1 MLYRCHAV
9 GPLCNRSCARQ
20 EINRKLDVAFR
31 RHTWQIIRKDIREF
45 RHHTNTVRGSSLHLM
60 KKSRRLG
67 STDCHLLAIRCRQ
80 VNCPTS
86 TINSDSPLGKS
97 IHSQNH
103 IDTLGV
109 YHHQICTELYSP
121 YGNTDSGAE
130 DMRPQL
136 SSR

>member
-1 MLYRCHAV
+1 
-9 GPLCNRSCARQ
+9 RSGYVF
-20 EINRKLDVAFR
+20 INFSSFF
-31 RHTWQIIRKDIREF
+31 WQVLRKDIRKV
-45 RHHTNTVRGSSLHLM
+45 RHHANTIRGSSLHLM
-60 KKSRRLG
+60 KKTRRFC
-67 STDCHLLAIRCRQ
+67 STDCHFLAIRCCQ
-80 VNCPTS
+80 VNCPMS

-109 YHHQICTELYSP
+109 YHHQICNELYP
-121 YGNTDSGAE
+121 FYGNTDSGAE